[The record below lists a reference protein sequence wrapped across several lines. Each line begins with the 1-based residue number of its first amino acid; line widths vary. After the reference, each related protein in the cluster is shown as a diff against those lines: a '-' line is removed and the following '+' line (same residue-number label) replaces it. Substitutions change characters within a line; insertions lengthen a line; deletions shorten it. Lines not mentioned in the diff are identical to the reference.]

1 MAKDSASGNRLI
13 ANNKKAYYDYFIED
27 KFEAGI
33 ELVGSEVKSA
43 KAGKVSI
50 KESFI
55 RIINGEVF
63 IMGMSIVPWS
73 FGSVYNPEERRV
85 RKLLLHKKEIRKLH
99 EKVTQKGYT
108 IVPLDIHLSKGYVKV
123 SIALAR
129 GKKTYD
135 KRESIAKR
143 DAQRDIQ
150 RMTKI
155 R

>member
-1 MAKDSASGNRLI
+1 
-13 ANNKKAYYDYFIED
+13 
-27 KFEAGI
+27 
-33 ELVGSEVKSA
+33 
-43 KAGKVSI
+43 
-50 KESFI
+50 
-55 RIINGEVF
+55 
-63 IMGMSIVPWS
+63 MGMSIVPWS

>member
-1 MAKDSASGNRLI
+1 MKILEEIMVLAG
-13 ANNKKAYYDYFIED
+13 NKKAYFDYFIED

-73 FGSVYNPEERRV
+73 FGGVYNPEERRV

-99 EKVTQKGYT
+99 EKVIQKGYT